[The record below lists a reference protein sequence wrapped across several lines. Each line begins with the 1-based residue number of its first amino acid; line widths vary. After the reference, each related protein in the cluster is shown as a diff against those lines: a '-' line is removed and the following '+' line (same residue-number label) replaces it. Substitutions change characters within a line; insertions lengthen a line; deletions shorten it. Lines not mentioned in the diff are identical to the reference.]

1 MMKIEKLPSGSYR
14 IRKMYKGKTYTVIT
28 DYKPTQKEAIQLLAE
43 KLDKTP
49 AAKSEHLT
57 FRVASEKY
65 IEMKSNVLSPRTI
78 KEYTETPSRLSDSFN
93 ELLISDITQQD
104 IQKEINTLAK
114 NKSPKTVRNYHGFI
128 SAVISAFRPDMKIYT
143 TLPQKRKSEPYI
155 PSDDDVKC
163 ILDCAKGT
171 VYEIPI
177 VLACYGLRRSEIC
190 ALTIDDVDGDTVSI
204 NKALVLDKDKNWV
217 VKTTKTTASTRTIVI
232 PSHIAD
238 LIRTQGYVYNGHPNN
253 ITDFLSAT
261 QK

>member
-1 MMKIEKLPSGSYR
+1 MKIEKLPSGSYR

-114 NKSPKTVRNYHGFI
+114 TKSPKTVRNYHGFI
-128 SAVISAFRPDMKIYT
+128 SAVISAFRPDMKISLCHKNANQSHIYPLT
-143 TLPQKRKSEPYI
+143 TMLSA
-155 PSDDDVKC
+155 S
-163 ILDCAKGT
+163 
-171 VYEIPI
+171 
-177 VLACYGLRRSEIC
+177 
-190 ALTIDDVDGDTVSI
+190 LTAR
-204 NKALVLDKDKNWV
+204 KALCMKFQLSWHAMDSADQRS
-217 VKTTKTTASTRTIVI
+217 ALSQLMMLMVI
-232 PSHIAD
+232 QSPSIKH
-238 LIRTQGYVYNGHPNN
+238 
-253 ITDFLSAT
+253 
-261 QK
+261 